1 MNIYLKTA
9 DKIIRNKYVITIIV
23 IILLYQLTDT
33 EGFRGK
39 MRMLRQKHKY
49 RTNIG
54 IPHARRGH
62 AHRPTPSNGIP
73 PHKITSNKIPPLI
86 IHKHASADHSTDHK
100 HASADHS
107 TDHKH
112 MSGASVPVSFIP
124 IIPSWEPARRHVT
137 DHHPTYSGRN
147 VNNSRWQDY
156 LSFSWVPRLLGICK
170 RGCTYLGKGQ
180 HGCTH
185 PGGTIGD
192 CQFASDCRWC

>member
-9 DKIIRNKYVITIIV
+9 DKIIRNKYVITLIV

-54 IPHARRGH
+54 IPHARGGH

-100 HASADHS
+100 RIP
-107 TDHKH
+107 
-112 MSGASVPVSFIP
+112 GARVPVSFIP
-124 IIPSWEPARRHVT
+124 FFPSWKPSHRHVT
-137 DHHPTYSGRN
+137 DPHPTYPHRRP
-147 VNNSRWQDY
+147 VNNRWQDY

-185 PGGTIGD
+185 PGGTVGD

>member
-39 MRMLRQKHKY
+39 MHMLRPKHRK
-49 RTNIG
+49 RQHLPARGKPHKPANR
-54 IPHARRGH
+54 IPA
-62 AHRPTPSNGIP
+62 NGIP
-73 PHKITSNKIPPLI
+73 PNKIPSNKII

-100 HASADHS
+100 R
-107 TDHKH
+107 
-112 MSGASVPVSFIP
+112 MPGARVPVSFIP
-124 IIPSWEPARRHVT
+124 FFPSWKPSHRHVT
-137 DHHPTYSGRN
+137 DPHPTYPHRRP
-147 VNNSRWQDY
+147 VNNRWQDY

-185 PGGTIGD
+185 PGGTVGD